1 MRRSLGSLRMIA
13 SAVGIVVMATLMVFA
28 QQQAQAPAQQV
39 RTAEQQF
46 KNIKVLNG
54 TPAAQ
59 LVVGMHLVEGALGV
73 DCEYCHYE
81 SENDFAK
88 DGKKPKETARK
99 MMAMVADINKNSFDG
114 KQVVTCYTCHHGNN
128 KPVSVPILPE
138 TTAMMTPYGTEPA
151 TTALPTADQILTKY
165 VQAIGGE
172 QAIRKVSSR
181 VITATRDVPTGPG
194 GTLPMP
200 ALSEQ
205 YQKAPNRA
213 VSIVHTPTATL
224 SDGFDGSNAWA
235 QNMAGVVADLPSPDQ
250 DRAKRSADLYES
262 LNLKKEYGRMEVT
275 GVESVN
281 GRSAYLMVGY
291 PQNDSPE
298 WLYFDVASG
307 LLVRKRTVLQS
318 PLGEMPFEAD
328 YDDYR
333 DTGSGV
339 KIPFWIRMIPAS
351 PRSAFISRS
360 SIRIQK
366 VQDNVAVD
374 DAKFTKPPSKPQP
387 PPRP

>member
-1 MRRSLGSLRMIA
+1 ML
-13 SAVGIVVMATLMVFA
+13 
-28 QQQAQAPAQQV
+28 
-39 RTAEQQF
+39 
-46 KNIKVLNG
+46 
-54 TPAAQ
+54 
-59 LVVGMHLVEGALGV
+59 

-88 DGKKPKETARK
+88 DGKPPKETARK

-138 TTAMMTPYGTEPA
+138 TTAMMTPYGAEPPKI
-151 TTALPTADQILTKY
+151 ALPTADQILTKY

-172 QAIRKVSSR
+172 QAIRKVTSR

-194 GTLPMP
+194 GTVRDARLR
-200 ALSEQ
+200 LEQ
-205 YQKAPNRA
+205 YQKAPNRT
-213 VSIVHTPTATL
+213 VNIVHTATATT
-224 SDGFDGSNAWA
+224 SDGFDGSTAWA
-235 QNMAGVVADLPSPDQ
+235 QNMAGVVADAAEPRPGPCQAQCGLCT
-250 DRAKRSADLYES
+250 RASTSRRNTAAWKLR
-262 LNLKKEYGRMEVT
+262 

-281 GRSAYLMVGY
+281 GRSAYLIVGY

-298 WLYFDVASG
+298 WLYFDVTSG

-351 PRSAFISRS
+351 PRSAFASRS

-366 VQDNVAVD
+366 VQDNVPVD

-387 PPRP
+387 EPRP